1 MKHGSQKQF
10 FDLVWSRLHNTSGSP
25 SSVAST
31 SPHTNPS
38 VSGVSPDAYSFGSYG
53 DSTTASTSTLAVSP
67 ADTTTA
73 SFAVADSRKVDSS
86 ISDVALIMLEMK
98 SPVVWAGESDQVQQV
113 ASI

>member
-10 FDLVWSRLHNTSGSP
+10 FDLIWSRLHNTSGSP

-31 SPHTNPS
+31 SPHTN
-38 VSGVSPDAYSFGSYG
+38 VSPDACSFGSYG
-53 DSTTASTSTLAVSP
+53 DSTTVSSSTLAVSP
-67 ADTTTA
+67 ADTTAA
-73 SFAVADSRKVDSS
+73 SYAVADSRKVDSS

-98 SPVVWAGESDQVQQV
+98 SPVVWAAESDQVQQV